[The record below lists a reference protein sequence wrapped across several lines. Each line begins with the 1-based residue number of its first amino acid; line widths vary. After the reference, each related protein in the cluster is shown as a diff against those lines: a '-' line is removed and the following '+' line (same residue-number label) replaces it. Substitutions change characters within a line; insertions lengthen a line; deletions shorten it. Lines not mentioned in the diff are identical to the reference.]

1 MISAEANEY
10 HSGVAFHP
18 PVEDLSIELYCAIIS
33 TGAASIQAVTAVATY
48 ISSLVKTQSDDHVC
62 AVISGNVDGV
72 HYQYS
77 ASGRNCDTTSEQKT
91 IDAAVKKGLVFMQN
105 EQVNDACF
113 QLTHGGT
120 WRGLL
125 QLAVGKANIENQ
137 KCLHETYDIKI

>member
-1 MISAEANEY
+1 MISAEANEC
-10 HSGVAFHP
+10 HSDVAFNG

-33 TGAASIQAVTAVATY
+33 TGAASIQAIAAAATY
-48 ISSLVKTQSDDHVC
+48 ISSLVKTQSNNHAC

-91 IDAAVKKGLVFMQN
+91 IDAAVKKGLVFMQD

-113 QLTHGGT
+113 ELMHGGT

-125 QLAVGKANIENQ
+125 QLAVGKASIENQ
-137 KCLHETYDIKI
+137 KCLHEKYDIRI